1 MKPLPRPQRGA
12 ALLAMLAVLVMGA
25 SWWLVTALNTPVNRT
40 ALHRS
45 HNAEVLQQ
53 AKQALIGWAA
63 LQAIKDTEEN
73 PGRLPCPE
81 AAANIGNPSFE
92 GTASGNCTLP
102 AVGRLPWRTLGL
114 DKLQDADGEPLWYVV
129 SDGWALRSS
138 AAIMGINSNTRG
150 NLAVDGQA
158 NAAVALV
165 IAPGAALKLAP
176 NALQLAAGCVAR
188 TQARTP
194 LAPDPLDYLECQNIA
209 GASLHT
215 SVVDNA
221 SNPLFNDQALAVTA
235 AEVLAAVEG
244 PVAARIQRE
253 VVPQLQSVYN
263 TAAWGA
269 SATAPIFPFAAPF
282 GDPASSD
289 FKGSAIGEL
298 QGFIPVTAGT
308 CNALTAGRCDASFV
322 QWNTATINVVKR
334 GGDAAI
340 TSVNCA
346 ASTGGQVSCTI
357 SYSASCGGGL
367 GSILGGSCS
376 VTLEAS
382 VLASAQNIGRA
393 MRTFDPA
400 GISGFT
406 SLVSTSTPIVGT
418 GAANADV
425 RGQLPPA
432 SCACPALLCLL
443 FPCSASSTATVT
455 VPIAVF
461 QDHPLLIPAA
471 TDPWYWFIAN
481 KWYDVTYYAIAPSH
495 APSGALHNCQTVA
508 DCIAVAGGTPPTN
521 VRATLALAGRSLTGT
536 AGSNRALA
544 DFLDTA
550 ENQNVDRNFEQNKV
564 SRGFNDRFITVSNY

>member
-1 MKPLPRPQRGA
+1 MKLLRRQQRGA

-25 SWWLVTALNTPVNRT
+25 SWWLVSALSAPVNRT
-40 ALHRS
+40 ALQRS

-114 DKLQDADGEPLWYVV
+114 DKLQDAAGEPLWYVV
-129 SDGWALRSS
+129 SPGWALPFST
-138 AAIMGINSNTRG
+138 AIIGINSNARG
-150 NLAVDGQA
+150 NLAVDGQP
-158 NAAVALV
+158 NAAVALI
-165 IAPGAALKLAP
+165 IAPGAPLTLAP

-188 TQARTP
+188 NQARTP
-194 LAPDPLDYLECQNIA
+194 SAPNPLDYLECQNIA
-209 GASLHT
+209 GASLRT

-221 SNPLFNDQALAVTA
+221 TNPLFNDQVLAVTA
-235 AEVLAAVEG
+235 AEVLSAVEG
-244 PVAARIQRE
+244 PIAARIKRE
-253 VVPQLQSVYN
+253 VVPQLQTVYN
-263 TAAWGA
+263 TSTWGA
-269 SATAPIFPFAAPF
+269 SPTDPIYPFAVTF

-289 FKGSAIGEL
+289 FKGVVGEL
-298 QGFIPVTAGT
+298 QGLIPLTAAT
-308 CNALTAGRCDASFV
+308 CTALTAGHCDPNFV
-322 QWNTATINVVKR
+322 QWNTGAISVVKR
-334 GGDAAI
+334 GGDADI

-346 ASTGGQVSCTI
+346 TSTGSQVSCSI
-357 SYSASCGGGL
+357 SYSATCGGGL
-367 GSILGGSCS
+367 GSILGGSCT

-406 SLVSTSTPIVGT
+406 LLVSTSTPIVST

-432 SCACPALLCLL
+432 SCNLLIILGLL
-443 FPCSASSTATVT
+443 FPCTASNTATVT

-461 QDHPLLIPAA
+461 ADHPLLIPAP

-481 KWYDVTYYAIAPSH
+481 KWYDVTYYAVAPSH

-508 DCIAVAGGTPPTN
+508 DCIAVSGGTPPTN
-521 VRATLALAGRSLTGT
+521 VRATLALAGRSLAGT
-536 AGSNRALA
+536 VGSNRALT

-564 SRGFNDRFITVSNY
+564 SRNFNDRFVTVSNY

>member
-1 MKPLPRPQRGA
+1 MKPLPRRQRGA

-114 DKLQDADGEPLWYVV
+114 DKLQDAAGEPLWYVV
-129 SDGWALRSS
+129 SPGWALPSSS
-138 AAIMGINSNTRG
+138 AIIGINSNARG

-158 NAAVALV
+158 NAAVALI
-165 IAPGAALKLAP
+165 IAPGAARKLAP
-176 NALQLAAGCVAR
+176 NALQLAAGCVAM

-194 LAPDPLDYLECQNIA
+194 SAPNPLDYLECQNIA
-209 GASLHT
+209 GASLRT

-244 PVAARIQRE
+244 PVAARINRE
-253 VVPQLQSVYN
+253 VVPQLQTVYN

-269 SATAPIFPFAAPF
+269 SPTDPIYPFAVPF
-282 GDPASSD
+282 GDPAISD
-289 FKGSAIGEL
+289 FKGISATL
-298 QGFIPVTAGT
+298 QGLIPLTAGT
-308 CNALTAGRCDASFV
+308 CNALTVGRCDPAFV
-322 QWNTATINVVKR
+322 QWNIGGISVVKR
-334 GGDAAI
+334 GGDADI
-340 TSVNCA
+340 DSVNCA
-346 ASTGGQVSCTI
+346 ASSGGQVSCTI

-367 GSILGGSCS
+367 GSILGASCS

-406 SLVSTSTPIVGT
+406 SLVSTNTPIVGT

-432 SCACPALLCLL
+432 SCACPALICLL
-443 FPCSASSTATVT
+443 FPCSASNTATVT

-495 APSGALHNCQTVA
+495 APSGAPHNCQTVA
-508 DCIAVAGGTPPTN
+508 DCIAVSGGTPPTN
-521 VRATLALAGRSLTGT
+521 VRATLALAGRSLAGT
-536 AGSNRALA
+536 VGSNRALA

-550 ENQNVDRNFEQNKV
+550 ENRNVDGNFEQNKV
-564 SRGFNDRFITVSNY
+564 SRNFNDRFVTVSNY